1 MLTKKKTNKRTAQ
14 IRSNRDECWVRVEDR
29 MLNKSICEGNIT
41 KFFLSKITSFNL
53 RKLRKLF
60 FLSFFFAII
69 LLLWFLLIF
78 PSFLYQFFPSF
89 LFTSNSLF
97 VFSLFCFAVFPCY
110 SHFLDVFS
118 LILFFHSH
126 FYHFSPSLLSSFTF
140 PCYLSPLSISSL

>member
-1 MLTKKKTNKRTAQ
+1 M
-14 IRSNRDECWVRVEDR
+14 
-29 MLNKSICEGNIT
+29 
-41 KFFLSKITSFNL
+41 
-53 RKLRKLF
+53 
-60 FLSFFFAII
+60 LSFFFLII

-78 PSFLYQFFPSF
+78 PSFLYQFFLSL

-97 VFSLFCFAVFPCY
+97 VFSLFCFVVFPCY

-140 PCYLSPLSISSL
+140 PCYLSPLSISSFWWEKRCKRKKFVTWTTYIIIHIYVIYIYEHIYNNNYLVCSFLNKT